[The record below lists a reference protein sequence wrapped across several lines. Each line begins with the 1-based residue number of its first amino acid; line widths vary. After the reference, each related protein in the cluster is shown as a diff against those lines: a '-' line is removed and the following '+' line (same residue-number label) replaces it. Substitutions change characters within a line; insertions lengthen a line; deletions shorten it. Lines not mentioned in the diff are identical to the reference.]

1 MNNYPDLSKKK
12 PSLETPS
19 LILAYLRENQAE
31 TIFNAWASDSTV
43 TRYLTWNPHEEVKET
58 ERLLRRWMRDYADPK
73 NERFGLYKKEDGELI
88 GIIDIVCFGKRTAA
102 RPLAMS

>member
-1 MNNYPDLSKKK
+1 
-12 PSLETPS
+12 
-19 LILAYLRENQAE
+19 
-31 TIFNAWASDSTV
+31 
-43 TRYLTWNPHEEVKET
+43 
-58 ERLLRRWMRDYADPK
+58 MRDYADPK